1 MARAIGDA
9 PTSADFAQ
17 NEPSGR
23 GEDPREHHCTMSDV
37 TILLR
42 RAATDDRAAI
52 DELFALLYDD
62 LNRMARARLADN
74 RPITLLDTT
83 SLAHEAYLRLRS
95 AERIDIENRAHF
107 LAYVSQVLRA
117 IIVDFARRRRAARRG
132 GDQARI
138 SLDTDLAD
146 SIGDADSEVEQINDA
161 LEVLD
166 KSDPRLR
173 RVVEMR
179 YFGGMTDG
187 EIAEALGVTPRTVSR
202 DLARARL
209 LLSVELKS

>member
-1 MARAIGDA
+1 
-9 PTSADFAQ
+9 
-17 NEPSGR
+17 
-23 GEDPREHHCTMSDV
+23 MSDV

-42 RAATDDRAAI
+42 RAAADDRAAI

-74 RPITLLDTT
+74 RPITLLDTA
-83 SLAHEAYLRLRS
+83 SLAHEAYLRLRN
-95 AERIDIENRAHF
+95 AERVDIENRAHF

-117 IIVDFARRRRAARRG
+117 VIVDFARRRRAARRG
-132 GDQARI
+132 GDQARV

-146 SIGDADSEVEQINDA
+146 SIGDADGEVEQIDDA
-161 LEVLD
+161 LQVLE

-179 YFGGMTDG
+179 YFGGMNDG
-187 EIAEALGVTPRTVSR
+187 EIAEVLGVTTRTVSR

-209 LLSVELKS
+209 LLSVALKS

>member
-1 MARAIGDA
+1 
-9 PTSADFAQ
+9 
-17 NEPSGR
+17 
-23 GEDPREHHCTMSDV
+23 MSDV

-42 RAATDDRAAI
+42 RAAADDRAAI

-74 RPITLLDTT
+74 RPITLLDTA
-83 SLAHEAYLRLRS
+83 SLAHEAYLRLRN
-95 AERIDIENRAHF
+95 AERVDIENRAHF

-117 IIVDFARRRRAARRG
+117 VIVDFARRRRAARRG
-132 GDQARI
+132 GDQARV

-146 SIGDADSEVEQINDA
+146 SIGDADGEVEQIDDA
-161 LEVLD
+161 LQVLE

-179 YFGGMTDG
+179 YFGGMNDG
-187 EIAEALGVTPRTVSR
+187 EIAEALGVTARTVSR